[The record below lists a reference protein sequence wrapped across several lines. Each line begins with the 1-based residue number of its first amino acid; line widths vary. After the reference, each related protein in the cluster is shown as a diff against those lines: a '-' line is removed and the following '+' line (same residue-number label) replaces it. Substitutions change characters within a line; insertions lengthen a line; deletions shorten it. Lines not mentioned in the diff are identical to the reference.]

1 MNETKTKK
9 GKRKEGREGG
19 KDKRKK
25 QASYLLMI
33 KNVSIEACPC
43 VSIVEFKKGR
53 LKPGMVVYAFNFST
67 WEAEAGGV
75 L

>member
-1 MNETKTKK
+1 MKKMNETKTKK
-9 GKRKEGREGG
+9 GKRKEERTKE
-19 KDKRKK
+19 RKEARK
-25 QASYLLMI
+25 LPTMI

-53 LKPGMVVYAFNFST
+53 LRPGMVVYAFNF
-67 WEAEAGGV
+67 WEAEAGGA